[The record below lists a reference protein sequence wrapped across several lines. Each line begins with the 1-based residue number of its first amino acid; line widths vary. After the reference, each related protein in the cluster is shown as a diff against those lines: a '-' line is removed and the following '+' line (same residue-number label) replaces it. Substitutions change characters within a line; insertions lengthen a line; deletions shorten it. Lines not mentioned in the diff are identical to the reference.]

1 MAKEGKKRELEKT
14 LDLSEL
20 YSDMVPVDKLIQTDA
35 ELNYYTA
42 HTAYWNDRVNQEAA
56 RMQKEIAESS
66 DEIDAREDPSRPEH
80 YKTVDAA
87 QEYDGMLLETDAE
100 LRYYKAHTQ
109 FWNDRVNQEAARMQ
123 KEIAEN
129 SDEIDAREDP
139 SRPEHYKTVDAAEE
153 YNGMLV

>member
-66 DEIDAREDPSRPEH
+66 DEIDAREDPSRPEF
-80 YKTVDAA
+80 YAK
-87 QEYDGMLLETDAE
+87 
-100 LRYYKAHTQ
+100 
-109 FWNDRVNQEAARMQ
+109 
-123 KEIAEN
+123 
-129 SDEIDAREDP
+129 
-139 SRPEHYKTVDAAEE
+139 
-153 YNGMLV
+153 